1 MIATLLRR
9 PARLGR
15 ARARD
20 APAIAA
26 ILSDWT
32 DETAWIARIH
42 TREAELAFV
51 RDLIA
56 RGWVTVARRE
66 GRIVGFLARDGDEV
80 VALHVEASARGQGV
94 GTALLGRAKRGRARL
109 TLWTYQ
115 FNTRARGF
123 YERHG
128 FAEVQRTGGAGN
140 DAKLPDIRYEWRRR
154 R

>member
-15 ARARD
+15 ARATD

-32 DETAWIARIH
+32 DETQWIARIH
-42 TREAELAFV
+42 SREAELAFV
-51 RDLIA
+51 RDLVA

-66 GRIVGFLARDGDEV
+66 GRVVGFLAQNADEV
-80 VALHVEASARGQGV
+80 VALHVAAGARGQGV
-94 GTALLGRAKRGRARL
+94 GAALLGRARRGRARL
-109 TLWTYQ
+109 ALWTYQ
-115 FNTRARGF
+115 FNTPARAF

-128 FAEVQRTGGAGN
+128 FVEVARTGGAGN